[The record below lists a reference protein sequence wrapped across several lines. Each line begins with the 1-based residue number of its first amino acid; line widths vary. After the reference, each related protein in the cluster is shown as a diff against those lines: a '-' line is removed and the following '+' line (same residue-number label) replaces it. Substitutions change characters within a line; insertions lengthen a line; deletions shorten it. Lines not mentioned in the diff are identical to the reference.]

1 MLRNILFVAFG
12 GSIGSVFR
20 YLMGLFITTK
30 KIPAAT
36 FAVNILGSFL
46 IGLLMGYIIK
56 QTNAQT
62 WQLLLVTGFCGGFTT
77 FSTFSWDVIVM
88 LQQQRYSTAFFYII
102 ASLLCGVVFTFLGL
116 ELAKYL
122 NQ

>member
-12 GSIGSVFR
+12 GSIGSISR
-20 YLMGLFITTK
+20 YLMGFIVTAK

-36 FAVNILGSFL
+36 FTVNILGSFL
-46 IGLLMGYIIK
+46 IGLLMGCIIK

-77 FSTFSWDVIVM
+77 FSTFSWDIIVM
-88 LQQQRYSTAFFYII
+88 LQQQRYSTALYYII
-102 ASLLCGVVFTFLGL
+102 ATLLCGVAFTFFGL
-116 ELAKYL
+116 QVAKYL
-122 NQ
+122 N